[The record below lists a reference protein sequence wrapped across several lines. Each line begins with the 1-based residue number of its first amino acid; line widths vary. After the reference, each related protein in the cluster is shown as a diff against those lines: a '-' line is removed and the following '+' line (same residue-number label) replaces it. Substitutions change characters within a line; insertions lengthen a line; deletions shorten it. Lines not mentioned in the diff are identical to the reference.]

1 MKRNLKDFYNL
12 NSNDIFFTP
21 EQWFNEEF
29 ITDFSS
35 KYEDMNFEVN
45 DSTEKE
51 DESIEIDP
59 SDVVSI
65 EFI

>member
-1 MKRNLKDFYNL
+1 LKRNLKDFYNL